1 MRRNA
6 KSITSLPFKLCSFQW
21 RQTTDIVSER
31 MHIDSHLFLSAIA
44 ITAYSPVST
53 LYSLTCKISGRIG
66 EKSHFNKF
74 IKIPLHKH
82 EHDTEYRV
90 DMNKHVDSITYSM
103 WAAVCVC
110 ESCRAYCPHI
120 HEYLWH
126 GRNEIDRSVSFACVN
141 WKSTYQMLK
150 SRC

>member
-6 KSITSLPFKLCSFQW
+6 KSITILPFKLCSFQR

-31 MHIDSHLFLSAIA
+31 MHIDSHLFLSAITN
-44 ITAYSPVST
+44 TAYSPVST

-110 ESCRAYCPHI
+110 VNRAAHTVHTFMNTYGMAETKLIDLYRSHVWIGRAHI
-120 HEYLWH
+120 K
-126 GRNEIDRSVSFACVN
+126 C
-141 WKSTYQMLK
+141 
-150 SRC
+150 